1 MPVSVENDQGKE
13 EELSIKNEE
22 LRGSTPCIPDEVYAN
37 LPDFLKAALIP
48 ARTQRERDMLLL
60 GLIANL
66 SGCLPLVRINFDQRF
81 YSPHLYILIIA
92 PSATGKGLLTL
103 AGMLPREIENYLKGE
118 NKRKK
123 DTYERELMEWE
134 RKQSMLQ
141 EGDADRRSIHSRPEA
156 RSTGILPLMRC
167 SQHLQKPNHPTA
179 EK

>member
-1 MPVSVENDQGKE
+1 MSVEIVGNGYTLQELQKDLSAGYQYVDLSYIPQETPRSLTVLTTDTFMPVSVENDQGKE

-123 DTYERELMEWE
+123 DT
-134 RKQSMLQ
+134 
-141 EGDADRRSIHSRPEA
+141 
-156 RSTGILPLMRC
+156 
-167 SQHLQKPNHPTA
+167 
-179 EK
+179 

>member
-1 MPVSVENDQGKE
+1 MSVEIVGNGYTLQELQKDLSAGYQYVDLSYIPQETPRSLTVLTTDTFMPVSVENDQGKE

-81 YSPHLYILIIA
+81 YSPHLYILILA
-92 PSATGKGLLTL
+92 PSASGKGLLTV
-103 AGMLPREIENYLKGE
+103 AGMLPRENA
-118 NKRKK
+118 N
-123 DTYERELMEWE
+123 
-134 RKQSMLQ
+134 
-141 EGDADRRSIHSRPEA
+141 
-156 RSTGILPLMRC
+156 
-167 SQHLQKPNHPTA
+167 
-179 EK
+179 